1 MPDFDAVIVGSGI
14 SGGWVAKELCERG
27 LKVCVLERGQALNPA
42 KHYSDHLEPWETKH
56 FDRARPDE
64 AKADYHI
71 QSTSYSFK
79 DSNKHLY
86 IKDSEQPY
94 EVSEATNFKWRRGSR
109 VGGRSLLWGRA
120 SFRMAPHDFEANK
133 LDGHGVDWP
142 VRYDDIAPWYDHVEK
157 FVGIA
162 GNRDNLAQLPDG
174 KHMLPPFDLTC
185 AELALKAEMA
195 KTFPDRDLIIARVA
209 NLKRLTDE
217 QKALGRGQ
225 CQARNKCFHG
235 CSYGAYFSSNSA
247 TLPAAKQTG
256 NLTLVA
262 DSIVTQVNY
271 DPDTKRVSSVDVVDA
286 QTKATKRYTAKIIFL
301 NASTVSSAMLLLNS
315 KSESF
320 PTGLA
325 NRSDQVGRNFMDH
338 VGGVWVEARVPGHKD
353 KYVYGRRPT
362 NAYIPR
368 FRNFPEQQESYT
380 RGFAYQVYS
389 GRSGAGGRK
398 SGIGKAFKKANQTP
412 GDWRIVLDAF
422 GEILPHPDN
431 RVTLHKT
438 KTDKWGQPIAVVHAP
453 MRENEIAL
461 MKAAQKDAVDI
472 LTKAGFEDINPGKTP
487 SDDGTSL
494 GRRTHEM
501 GTIRMGRDSH
511 TSVLNGWNQA
521 HDVANL
527 FITDGSFMASSAV
540 QNPSLSYM
548 AFSAR
553 AANHAADLL
562 QEGIL

>member
-1 MPDFDAVIVGSGI
+1 MPDFDAIVVGSGI

-27 LKVCVLERGQALNPA
+27 LKVCVLERSRELDPNED
-42 KHYSDHLEPWETKH
+42 YSDHLDPWNLKH
-56 FDRARPDE
+56 FDRIKPDE
-64 AKADYHI
+64 AKADYSV
-71 QSTSYSFK
+71 QSTSYAFK
-79 DSNKHLY
+79 ESNKHLF
-86 IKDSEQPY
+86 IKDSDQPY
-94 EVSEATNFKWRRGSR
+94 EVSDKTNFKWRRGNR

-120 SFRMAPHDFEANK
+120 SFRLAPHDFEANK

-142 VRYDDIAPWYDHVEK
+142 VRYNDIAPWYDHVEK

-162 GNRDNLAQLPDG
+162 GNQDGLAQLPG
-174 KHMLPPFDLTC
+174 GEHYLPPFDLTC
-185 AELALKAEMA
+185 AEQALKTEMA

-209 NLKRLTDE
+209 NLRRLTDE

-247 TLPAAKQTG
+247 TLPAAKRTG
-256 NLTLVA
+256 NLTLIA
-262 DSIVTQVNY
+262 NSIVTQVNY
-271 DPDTKRVSSVDVVDA
+271 SANTKRVSGVNVINSE
-286 QTKATKRYTAKIIFL
+286 TKATERYTAKLVFL
-301 NASTVSSAMLLLNS
+301 NASTIGSAMLLLNS
-315 KSESF
+315 TSGSF

-368 FRNFPEQQESYT
+368 FRNFPEQQESYS

-389 GRSGAGGRK
+389 GRSGAGAWHA
-398 SGIGKAFKKANQTP
+398 GIGKDFKERNQTP

-422 GEILPHPDN
+422 GEILPHQEN
-431 RVTLHKT
+431 RVTLNKA
-438 KTDKWGQPIAVVHAP
+438 KLDKWGQPIASVDAP

-461 MKAAQKDAVDI
+461 MKAAQTDAVDI
-472 LTKAGFEDINPGKTP
+472 LTKAGFKDINPGKTP

-501 GTIRMGRDSH
+501 GTVRMGRDPK

-521 HDVANL
+521 HDIPNL
-527 FITDGSFMASSAV
+527 FVTDGAFMTSSAV
-540 QNPSLSYM
+540 QNPSLTYM

-553 AANHAADLL
+553 AANHAADLIQQGVL
-562 QEGIL
+562 

>member
-1 MPDFDAVIVGSGI
+1 MPDFDAIIVGSGI

-27 LKVCVLERGQALNPA
+27 LKICVLERGSDLKPVED
-42 KHYSDHLEPWETKH
+42 YSDNLDPWDMKH

-64 AKADYHI
+64 AKADYVV
-71 QSTSYSFK
+71 QSTSYAFK
-79 DSNKHLY
+79 ESNKHLWM
-86 IKDSEQPY
+86 KDSEQPY

-120 SFRMAPHDFEANK
+120 SFRLAPHDFEANK

-142 VRYDDIAPWYDHVEK
+142 VRYDDLAPWYDHVEK

-162 GNRDNLAQLPDG
+162 GTDDGLAQLPG
-174 KHMLPPFDLTC
+174 GQHFLPPFDLTC
-185 AELALKAEMA
+185 AELALKVEMA

-217 QKALGRGQ
+217 QKALGRGE

-247 TLPAAKQTG
+247 TLPAAERTG
-256 NLTLVA
+256 NLTLVS
-262 DSIVTQVNY
+262 DSIVTKLNY
-271 DPDTKRVSSVDVVDA
+271 DAETKRVSGVEVIDSK
-286 QTKATKRYTAKIIFL
+286 TNATTRYKAKIVFL
-301 NASTVSSAMLLLNS
+301 NASTISSAMLLLNS

-325 NRSDQVGRNFMDH
+325 NRSDQVGRNLMDH
-338 VGGVWVEARVPGHKD
+338 VGGVWVEARLPGHKD

-368 FRNFPEQQESYT
+368 FRNFPEQKESYR

-389 GRSGAGGRK
+389 GRSGSGGWYP
-398 SGIGKAFKKANQTP
+398 GVGKAFKEINRTP
-412 GDWRIVLDAF
+412 GDWRIVLDGF

-438 KTDKWGQPIAVVHAP
+438 KTDKWEQPIAVVDAP
-453 MRENEIAL
+453 MRENEVAL
-461 MKAAQKDAVDI
+461 MKAAQIDAVDI
-472 LTKAGFEDINPGKTP
+472 LTKTGFEDINPGKTP
-487 SDDGTSL
+487 SDDGSSL

-501 GTIRMGRDSH
+501 GTVRMGRDPK

-521 HDVANL
+521 HDIPNL
-527 FITDGSFMASSAV
+527 FVTDGSFMTSSAC
-540 QNPSLSYM
+540 QNPSLTYM

>member
-1 MPDFDAVIVGSGI
+1 MPDFDAIVVGSGI

-27 LKVCVLERGQALNPA
+27 LKVCVLERGSDLDPIAD
-42 KHYSDHLEPWETKH
+42 YSDNIDPWDMKH
-56 FDRARPDE
+56 FDRVSPDA
-64 AKADYHI
+64 AKADYAV
-71 QSTSYSFK
+71 QSTSYAFK

-86 IKDSEQPY
+86 IKDSDQPY
-94 EVSEATNFKWRRGSR
+94 EVSEKTNFKWRRGSR

-120 SFRMAPHDFEANK
+120 SFRFGPQDFEANRQ
-133 LDGHGVDWP
+133 DGHGVDWP
-142 VRYDDIAPWYDHVEK
+142 VRYEDIAPWYDRVEK

-162 GNRDNLAQLPDG
+162 GNDDGLPQLPGG
-174 KHMLPPFDLTC
+174 KHFLPPFELTC
-185 AELALKAEMA
+185 AEQILKVEMA

-217 QKALGRGQ
+217 QRALGRGQ

-247 TLPAAKQTG
+247 TLPAAERTG
-256 NLTLVA
+256 NLTLISDA
-262 DSIVTQVNY
+262 IVSRVNY
-271 DPDTKRVSSVDVVDA
+271 DSETQRVTGVNVVDA
-286 QTKATKRYTAKIIFL
+286 KAKERREYTAKLVFL
-301 NASTVSSAMLLLNS
+301 NASTVSTAMLLLGS
-315 KSESF
+315 KSDSF
-320 PTGLA
+320 PNGLA

-338 VGGVWVEARVPGHKD
+338 VGGVWVEARLPGHKD

-368 FRNFPEQQESYT
+368 FRNIPERQESYK

-389 GRSGAGGRK
+389 GRSGAGGWR
-398 SGIGKAFKKANQTP
+398 SGIGKAFKDANRTP

-438 KTDKWGQPIAVVHAP
+438 KTDKWGLPIAVVDAP
-453 MRENEIAL
+453 MRKNEIAL
-461 MKAAQKDAVDI
+461 MKAAQKDAVEM
-472 LTKAGFEDINPGKTP
+472 LNQAGFVDINPGNTP
-487 SDDGTSL
+487 SEDGSNL

-501 GTIRMGRDSH
+501 GTARMGRDPK
-511 TSVLNGWNQA
+511 TSVLNKWNQA
-521 HDVANL
+521 HDIPNL
-527 FITDGSFMASSAV
+527 FITDGAFMTSSAV
-540 QNPSLSYM
+540 QNPSLTYM

-553 AANHAADLL
+553 AANHAADLIQQGML
-562 QEGIL
+562 

>member
-1 MPDFDAVIVGSGI
+1 VAEFDAIVVGSGI

-27 LKVCVLERGQALNPA
+27 LKVCLLERGQKLDPM
-42 KHYSDHLEPWETKH
+42 KDYSDNIDPWDMKH
-56 FDRARPDE
+56 FDRAKPDE
-64 AKADYHI
+64 AKADYAV
-71 QSTSYSFK
+71 QSTSYAFK

-86 IKDSEQPY
+86 IKDSDQPY
-94 EVSEATNFKWRRGSR
+94 EVSEATNFKWRRGNR

-120 SFRMAPHDFEANK
+120 SFRLAPHDFEANK

-142 VRYDDIAPWYDHVEK
+142 VRYDDIAPWYDHAEK
-157 FVGIA
+157 FAGIA
-162 GNRDNLAQLPDG
+162 GNRDGLAQLPDG
-174 KHMLPPFDLTC
+174 QHYLPPFDLTC
-185 AELALKAEMA
+185 AEEALKAEMA

-217 QKALGRGQ
+217 QKALGRGE
-225 CQARNKCFHG
+225 CQARSKCFHG

-247 TLPAAKQTG
+247 TLPAAKRTG
-256 NLTLVA
+256 NLTLITDA
-262 DSIVTQVNY
+262 IVTKVNY
-271 DPDTKRVSSVDVVDA
+271 DAETSRISAVDVIDSK
-286 QTKATKRYTAKIIFL
+286 TKETRRYTAKIVFL

-315 KSESF
+315 KSDSF

-338 VGGVWVEARVPGHKD
+338 VGGVWVEARVPGHLD

-368 FRNFPEQQESYT
+368 FRNFPDQAESYT

-389 GRSGAGGRK
+389 GRSGAGGWR
-398 SGIGKAFKKANQTP
+398 GGVGKDFKEANRTP
-412 GDWRIVLDAF
+412 GAWRIVLDAF
-422 GEILPHPDN
+422 GEILPHPNN
-431 RVTLHKT
+431 RVTLHKSR
-438 KTDKWGQPIAVVHAP
+438 TDKWGQPIAVVDAP
-453 MRENEIAL
+453 MRDNEIAL
-461 MKAAQKDAVDI
+461 MKAAQTDAVDI
-472 LTKAGFEDINPGKTP
+472 LTQTGFKDINPGKTP
-487 SDDGTSL
+487 SDDGLSL

-501 GTIRMGRDSH
+501 GTVRMGRDPK

-521 HDVANL
+521 HDIPNL
-527 FITDGSFMASSAV
+527 FVTDGSFMTSSAV

-553 AANHAADLL
+553 AANYAADLL
-562 QEGIL
+562 ETGVL

>member
-1 MPDFDAVIVGSGI
+1 MADFDAIVVGSGI
-14 SGGWVAKELCERG
+14 SGGWAAKELCERG
-27 LKVCVLERGQALNPA
+27 LKVCVLERGQKLDPI
-42 KHYSDHLEPWETKH
+42 KDYSDNIDPWDMKH

-64 AKADYHI
+64 IKTDYAV
-71 QSTSYSFK
+71 QSTSYAFK
-79 DSNKHLY
+79 ESNKHLW
-86 IKDSEQPY
+86 IKDSDQPY
-94 EVSEATNFKWRRGSR
+94 DVSEATNFKWRRGSR

-120 SFRMAPHDFEANK
+120 SFRLAPHDFEANK

-157 FVGIA
+157 FAGIA
-162 GNRDNLAQLPDG
+162 GNQDGLAQLPDG
-174 KHMLPPFDLTC
+174 EHYLPPFDLTC
-185 AELALKAEMA
+185 AEQALKSEMA

-217 QKALGRGQ
+217 QKALGRGE
-225 CQARNKCFHG
+225 CQARSKCFHG

-247 TLPAAKQTG
+247 TLPAAKRTG
-256 NLTLVA
+256 NLTLVTDA
-262 DSIVTQVNY
+262 IVTKVNY
-271 DPDTKRVSSVDVVDA
+271 DAGTARISGVDVINSN
-286 QTKATKRYTAKIIFL
+286 TKETQRYTAKIVFL

-315 KSESF
+315 KSDSF
-320 PTGLA
+320 PNGLA

-338 VGGVWVEARVPGHKD
+338 VGGVWVQARVPGHKD

-389 GRSGAGGRK
+389 GRSGAGGWREGVGR
-398 SGIGKAFKKANQTP
+398 SFKDANRTP

-431 RVTLHKT
+431 RVSLHKT
-438 KTDKWGQPIAVVHAP
+438 KTDKWGQPIAVIDAP
-453 MRENEIAL
+453 MRDNEIAL
-461 MKAAQKDAVDI
+461 MKAAQTDAVDI
-472 LTKAGFEDINPGKTP
+472 LTKAGFADINPGKTP
-487 SDDGTSL
+487 SDDGKNL

-501 GTIRMGRDSH
+501 GTVRMGRDPR

-521 HDVANL
+521 HDIPNL
-527 FITDGSFMASSAV
+527 FVTDGSFMTSSAV

-553 AANHAADLL
+553 AANYAADLL
-562 QEGIL
+562 EAGAL

>member
-1 MPDFDAVIVGSGI
+1 MPDFDAIVVGSGI

-27 LKVCVLERGQALNPA
+27 LKVCVLERSRPLDTLED
-42 KHYSDHLEPWETKH
+42 YSDHIDPWDMKH

-64 AKADYHI
+64 AKADYAV
-71 QSTSYSFK
+71 QSTSYAFK

-94 EVSEATNFKWRRGSR
+94 EVSEKTNFKWRRGNR

-120 SFRMAPHDFEANK
+120 SFRLAPHDFEANK

-142 VRYDDIAPWYDHVEK
+142 VRYDDIAPWYDHAEK
-157 FVGIA
+157 FAGIA
-162 GNRDNLAQLPDG
+162 GNQDGLAQLPDG
-174 KHMLPPFDLTC
+174 EHYLPPFDLTC
-185 AELALKAEMA
+185 AEEALKAEMA
-195 KTFPDRDLIIARVA
+195 KAFPDRDLIIARVA

-247 TLPAAKQTG
+247 TLPAAERTG
-256 NLTLVA
+256 NLTLVPNA
-262 DSIVTQVNY
+262 IVTKVNY
-271 DPDTKRVSSVDVVDA
+271 DDEKRRVSGVNVVDS
-286 QTKATKRYTAKIIFL
+286 QTKATKRYTAKIVFL
-301 NASTVSSAMLLLNS
+301 NASTISSAMLLLNS

-325 NRSDQVGRNFMDH
+325 NRSDQVGRNLMDH
-338 VGGVWVEARVPGHKD
+338 VGGAWVEARVPGHKD

-368 FRNFPEQQESYT
+368 FRNFPEQQENYT

-389 GRSGAGGRK
+389 GRSGAGAWHA
-398 SGIGKAFKKANQTP
+398 GIGKAFKESNKTP

-438 KTDKWGQPIAVVHAP
+438 KTDKWGQPIASVDAP

-461 MKAAQKDAVDI
+461 MKAAQIDAVDI
-472 LTKAGFEDINPGKTP
+472 LTKAGFDQINPGKTP
-487 SDDGTSL
+487 SDDGSSL
-494 GRRTHEM
+494 SRRTHEM
-501 GTIRMGRDSH
+501 GTIRMGRDPS
-511 TSVLNGWNQA
+511 TSVLNGLNQA
-521 HDVANL
+521 HDISNL
-527 FITDGSFMASSAV
+527 FVTDGSFMTSSAV
-540 QNPSLSYM
+540 QNPSLTYM

-553 AANHAADLL
+553 AANYAADLIQQGVL
-562 QEGIL
+562 

>member
-1 MPDFDAVIVGSGI
+1 VPDFDAIVVGSGI

-27 LKVCVLERGQALNPA
+27 LKVCVLERGQALNPVED
-42 KHYSDHLEPWETKH
+42 YSDHLDPWDVKH
-56 FDRARPDE
+56 FDRAKPDE
-64 AKADYHI
+64 AKADYAV
-71 QSTSYSFK
+71 QSTSYAFK
-79 DSNKHLY
+79 NSNKHLY
-86 IKDSEQPY
+86 IKDSDQPY

-142 VRYDDIAPWYDHVEK
+142 VRYEDIAPWYDYVEK
-157 FVGIA
+157 FVGVA
-162 GNRDNLAQLPDG
+162 GNRDGLAQLPDG
-174 KHMLPPFDLTC
+174 EHMLPPFDLTC
-185 AELALKAEMA
+185 AELALKAEIA

-217 QKALGRGQ
+217 QKALGRGA

-247 TLPAAKQTG
+247 TLPAAERTG
-256 NLTLVA
+256 NLTLVPDA
-262 DSIVTQVNY
+262 IVTKVNY
-271 DPDTKRVSSVDVVDA
+271 NAETKRVSGVQVIDSK
-286 QTKATKRYTAKIIFL
+286 TKATKRYTGKIVFL
-301 NASTVSSAMLLLNS
+301 NASTISSAMLLLNS

-325 NRSDQVGRNFMDH
+325 NRSDQVGRNLMDH
-338 VGGVWVEARVPGHKD
+338 VGGVWVEGRLPGHKD

-368 FRNFPEQQESYT
+368 FRNFPQQQESYK

-389 GRSGAGGRK
+389 GRSG
-398 SGIGKAFKKANQTP
+398 SGAWYPGVGKAFKEINRTP
-412 GDWRIVLDAF
+412 GDWRIVLDGF

-438 KTDKWGQPIAVVHAP
+438 KTDKWGQPIAVVDAP
-453 MRENEIAL
+453 MRENEVAL

-487 SDDGTSL
+487 SDDGVSL

-501 GTIRMGRDSH
+501 GTVRMGRDPK

-521 HDVANL
+521 HDITNL
-527 FITDGSFMASSAV
+527 FVTDGSFMTSSAV

-553 AANHAADLL
+553 AANYAADLL
-562 QEGIL
+562 QEGVL

>member
-1 MPDFDAVIVGSGI
+1 MPDFDAIIVGSGI

-27 LKVCVLERGQALNPA
+27 LKVCVLERGADLNVSSD
-42 KHYSDHLEPWETKH
+42 YSDSLDPWDVKHL
-56 FDRARPDE
+56 DRAKPELART
-64 AKADYHI
+64 DYAV
-71 QSTSYSFK
+71 QSTSYAFK
-79 DSNKHLY
+79 DSNKHFF

-94 EVSEATNFKWRRGSR
+94 EVSEKTNFKWRRGDR
-109 VGGRSLLWGRA
+109 VGGRSLIWGRV
-120 SFRMAPHDFEANK
+120 SFRLAPHDFEANK

-162 GNRDNLAQLPDG
+162 GTNDGLPQLPG
-174 KHMLPPFDLTC
+174 GEHYLPPFDLTC
-185 AELALKAEMA
+185 VEQAFKEALK
-195 KTFPDRDLIIARVA
+195 KSYPSRDLIIARVA

-217 QKALGRGQ
+217 QRALGRGQ

-247 TLPAAKQTG
+247 TLPAAKRTG
-256 NLTLVA
+256 NLTLIPNT
-262 DSIVTQVNY
+262 IVTRLNY
-271 DPDTKRVSSVDVVDA
+271 DSETNRLTSVDVIDSK
-286 QTKATKRYTAKIIFL
+286 TKAKRRYSSKIIFL
-301 NASTVSSAMLLLNS
+301 NASTVSSAMILLNS

-325 NRSDQVGRNFMDH
+325 NSSDQVGRNFMDH
-338 VGGVWVEARVPGHKD
+338 VGGVWVQARMPGYQD

-362 NAYIPR
+362 YAYIPR
-368 FRNFPEQQESYT
+368 FRNFPEPSESYK
-380 RGFAYQVYS
+380 RGYAFQVYS
-389 GRSGAGGRK
+389 GRGGPGGWK
-398 SGIGKAFKKANQTP
+398 PGIGLEFKKANRMP

-431 RVTLHKT
+431 RVTLHET
-438 KTDKWGQPIAVVHAP
+438 KTDKWGQPIAVVDAP
-453 MRENEIAL
+453 MRPNEVAL
-461 MKAAQKDAVDI
+461 MKAAQKDAVDM
-472 LTKAGFEDINPGKTP
+472 LTKAGCKDINSGKTP
-487 SDDGTSL
+487 NDDGINL

-501 GTIRMGRDSH
+501 GTIRMGRDPK

-521 HDVANL
+521 HDVPNL
-527 FITDGSFMASSAV
+527 FVTDGAFMTSSAV
-540 QNPSLSYM
+540 QNPSLTYM

-562 QEGIL
+562 KEGGL

>member
-1 MPDFDAVIVGSGI
+1 MPDFDAIVVGSGI

-27 LKVCVLERGQALNPA
+27 LKVCLLERGSDLNPLED
-42 KHYSDHLEPWETKH
+42 YSDNLDPWDVKH

-64 AKADYHI
+64 AKSDYAV
-71 QSTSYSFK
+71 QSTSYAFK
-79 DSNKHLY
+79 ESNKHLWL
-86 IKDSEQPY
+86 KDSDQPY
-94 EVSEATNFKWRRGSR
+94 EVSEATNFKWRRGSK

-120 SFRMAPHDFEANK
+120 SFRLAPHDFEANK
-133 LDGHGVDWP
+133 LDGYGVDWP
-142 VRYDDIAPWYDHVEK
+142 VRYDDIAPWYDHAEK
-157 FVGIA
+157 FAGIS
-162 GNRDNLAQLPDG
+162 GNQDGLPQLPGG
-174 KHMLPPFDLTC
+174 KHYLPPFDLTC
-185 AELALKAEMA
+185 AELALKSEMA
-195 KTFPDRDLIIARVA
+195 KSFPNRDLIIARVA
-209 NLKRLTDE
+209 NLKRLTEE

-225 CQARNKCFHG
+225 CQARSKCFHG

-247 TLPAAKQTG
+247 TLPAARRTG
-256 NLTLVA
+256 NLTLVSDA
-262 DSIVTQVNY
+262 IVTNVNY
-271 DPDTKRVSSVDVVDA
+271 DEETKRVSGVDVIDS
-286 QTKATKRYTAKIIFL
+286 QTKAATRYTAKIVFL
-301 NASTVSSAMLLLNS
+301 NASTISSAMLLLNS

-325 NRSDQVGRNFMDH
+325 NRSDQVGRNLMDH
-338 VGGVWVEARVPGHKD
+338 VGGVWVEARVPGQKD

-368 FRNFPEQQESYT
+368 FRNFPEQKENYK

-389 GRSGAGGRK
+389 GRGGAGGWK
-398 SGIGKAFKKANQTP
+398 PGIGEGFKEANRTP
-412 GDWRIVLDAF
+412 GDWRIVLDGF
-422 GEILPHPDN
+422 GEILPYPDN

-438 KTDKWGQPIAVVHAP
+438 KTDKWGQPIASIHAP
-453 MRENEIAL
+453 MRENEVAL

-501 GTIRMGRDSH
+501 GTIRMGRDPS
-511 TSVLNGWNQA
+511 TSVLNSWNQA
-521 HDVANL
+521 HDIKNL
-527 FITDGSFMASSAV
+527 FVTDGSFMTSSAV

-553 AANHAADLL
+553 AAHYAADLL
-562 QEGIL
+562 QDGVF

>member
-1 MPDFDAVIVGSGI
+1 MPDFDAIVVGSGI

-27 LKVCVLERGQALNPA
+27 LKVCVLERGADLDALED
-42 KHYSDHLEPWETKH
+42 YSDNLDPWDVKHL
-56 FDRARPDE
+56 DRANAE
-64 AKADYHI
+64 EVKADYAV
-71 QSTSYSFK
+71 QSTSYAFK

-86 IKDSEQPY
+86 IKDSDQPY
-94 EVSEATNFKWRRGSR
+94 ELGEKTNFKWRRGNR

-120 SFRMAPHDFEANK
+120 SFRLAPHDFEANK

-142 VRYDDIAPWYDHVEK
+142 VRYNDIAPWYDRTEK
-157 FVGIA
+157 FVGIS
-162 GNRDNLAQLPDG
+162 GTNDGLPQLPGGDYY
-174 KHMLPPFDLTC
+174 LPPFDLTC
-185 AELALKAEMA
+185 AEQAIKDEMA
-195 KTFPDRDLIIARVA
+195 KSFPNRDLIIARVA
-209 NLKRLTDE
+209 NLKRLTEE

-247 TLPAAKQTG
+247 TLPAAERTG
-256 NLTLVA
+256 NLTMIA
-262 DSIVTQVNY
+262 NAIVTKLNY
-271 DPDTKRVSSVDVVDA
+271 DSQTSRVSSVDVIDSK
-286 QTKATKRYTAKIIFL
+286 TKETRRYTSKIIFL
-301 NASTVSSAMLLLNS
+301 NASTVSSAMILLNS
-315 KSESF
+315 TSEQF
-320 PTGLA
+320 PAGLA
-325 NRSDQVGRNFMDH
+325 NSSDQVGRNFMDH
-338 VGGVWVEARVPGHKD
+338 VGGVRVGARVPGHRD

-368 FRNFPEQQESYT
+368 FRNFPEQTESYT

-389 GRSGAGGRK
+389 SRSGASGWRE
-398 SGIGKAFKKANQTP
+398 GIGVDFKAANRIP

-438 KTDKWGQPIAVVHAP
+438 KTDKWGQPIAVVDAP

-472 LTKAGFEDINPGKTP
+472 LTKTGCKDINPGKTP
-487 SDDGTSL
+487 NHDGTNL

-501 GTIRMGRDSH
+501 GTIRMGRDPQ

-521 HDVANL
+521 HDVPNL
-527 FITDGSFMASSAV
+527 FVTDGSFMTSAAV

-553 AANHAADLL
+553 AAHHAADLL
-562 QEGIL
+562 QEGVL

>member
-1 MPDFDAVIVGSGI
+1 MPDFDAIVVGSGI

-27 LKVCVLERGQALNPA
+27 LKVCVLERGADLDMS
-42 KHYSDHLEPWETKH
+42 KDYSDNLDPWELKH
-56 FDRARPDE
+56 FDRPKPDDV
-64 AKADYHI
+64 KADYAV
-71 QSTSYSFK
+71 QSTNYAFRN
-79 DSNKHLY
+79 SNKHLWM
-86 IKDSEQPY
+86 KDSDQPY
-94 EVSEATNFKWRRGSR
+94 EVSENTNFKWIRGSR

-120 SFRMAPHDFEANK
+120 SFRLAPHDFEANK

-142 VRYDDIAPWYDHVEK
+142 VRYDDIAPWYDRVEK

-162 GNRDNLAQLPDG
+162 GNNDGLPQLPG
-174 KHMLPPFDLTC
+174 GEHYLPPFDLTC
-185 AELALKAEMA
+185 AEQAVKDEMA
-195 KTFPDRDLIIARVA
+195 KAFPERDLIIARVA

-217 QKALGRGQ
+217 QRALGRGQ
-225 CQARNKCFHG
+225 CQARNKCSHG

-247 TLPAAKQTG
+247 TLPAAERTG
-256 NLTLVA
+256 NLTLNSNA
-262 DSIVTQVNY
+262 IVTKLNY
-271 DPDTKRVSSVDVVDA
+271 DAGTKRVSSVDVVDS
-286 QTKATKRYTAKIIFL
+286 QTKETRRYSSKIIFL
-301 NASTVSSAMLLLNS
+301 NASTVGSAMILLNS
-315 KSESF
+315 KSEQFQS
-320 PTGLA
+320 GLA

-338 VGGVWVEARVPGHKD
+338 VGGVWVEGRVPGHKD

-368 FRNFPEQQESYT
+368 FRNFPEQTESYT

-389 GRSGAGGRK
+389 GRSGAGAWRQGV
-398 SGIGKAFKKANQTP
+398 GEDFKAANRTP
-412 GDWRIVLDAF
+412 GDWGIALDAF

-438 KTDKWGQPIAVVHAP
+438 KTDKWGQPIAVVDAP
-453 MRENEIAL
+453 MRENEIAV

-472 LTKAGFEDINPGKTP
+472 LTKTGCVGINPGKIP
-487 SDDGTSL
+487 SDDGTNL
-494 GRRTHEM
+494 GRRRHEM
-501 GTIRMGRDSH
+501 GTVRMGRDPK

-521 HDVANL
+521 HDIPNL
-527 FITDGSFMASSAV
+527 FVTDGSFMTSSAV

-562 QEGIL
+562 QEGAL

>member
-1 MPDFDAVIVGSGI
+1 MPDFDAIIVGSGI

-27 LKVCVLERGQALNPA
+27 LKVCVLERGSDLDPVSD
-42 KHYSDHLEPWETKH
+42 YSDNIDPWDMKH
-56 FDRARPDE
+56 FDRVSPNDI
-64 AKADYHI
+64 KADYDV
-71 QSTSYSFK
+71 QSTSYAFK
-79 DSNKHLY
+79 ESNKHLW
-86 IKDSEQPY
+86 IKDSDQPY
-94 EVSEATNFKWRRGSR
+94 EVGDTTNFKWRRGSR

-120 SFRMAPHDFEANK
+120 SFRLAPHDFEANK

-162 GNRDNLAQLPDG
+162 GRDDGLAQLPG
-174 KHMLPPFDLTC
+174 GEHYLPPFDLTC
-185 AELALKAEMA
+185 AEQALKAEMA
-195 KTFPDRDLIIARVA
+195 KNFPNRDLIIARVA
-209 NLKRLTDE
+209 NLKRLTEE
-217 QKALGRGQ
+217 QQALGRGQ

-247 TLPAAKQTG
+247 TLPAAKRTG
-256 NLTLVA
+256 NLTLVSNA
-262 DSIVTQVNY
+262 IVTKLNY
-271 DPDTKRVSSVDVVDA
+271 DSDGNRVSSVEVIDS
-286 QTKATKRYTAKIIFL
+286 QTKDATTYSAKIVFL
-301 NASTVSSAMLLLNS
+301 NASTISSAMLLLNS
-315 KSESF
+315 DSERF
-320 PTGLA
+320 PSGLA
-325 NRSDQVGRNFMDH
+325 NRSDQVGRNLMDH

-368 FRNFPEQQESYT
+368 FRNFPDQQEDYQ

-389 GRSGAGGRK
+389 GRSGAGGWH
-398 SGIGKAFKKANQTP
+398 SGIGKAFKDANRTP
-412 GDWRIVLDAF
+412 GDWRIVLDGF

-438 KTDKWGQPIAVVHAP
+438 KTDRWGQPIAFVDAP

-472 LTKAGFEDINPGKTP
+472 LTQAGFEDINPGKTP
-487 SDDGTSL
+487 TDDGLSL

-501 GTIRMGRDSH
+501 GTIRMGRDPK

-521 HDVANL
+521 HDIPNL
-527 FITDGSFMASSAV
+527 FVTDGSFMTSSAV

-562 QEGIL
+562 REGVL

>member
-1 MPDFDAVIVGSGI
+1 MPDFDAIVVGSGI

-27 LKVCVLERGQALNPA
+27 LKVCVLERGESLNTA
-42 KHYSDHLEPWETKH
+42 EDYSDHLEPWEMKH

-64 AKADYHI
+64 AKADYEV
-71 QSTSYSFK
+71 QSTSYAFK

-86 IKDSEQPY
+86 IKDSDQPY

-142 VRYDDIAPWYDHVEK
+142 IRYADIAPWYDHIEK
-157 FVGIA
+157 FVGVA
-162 GNRDNLAQLPDG
+162 GNRDNLAQLPNG
-174 KHMLPPFDLTC
+174 EHMLPPFDLTC

-256 NLTLVA
+256 NLTLVP
-262 DSIVTQVNY
+262 DSIVTKVNY
-271 DPDTKRVSSVDVVDA
+271 DSDIKRVSSVDVVDA
-286 QTKATKRYTAKIIFL
+286 QTKMTKRYTAKIIFL

-315 KSESF
+315 TSESF

-338 VGGVWVEARVPGHKD
+338 VGGVWVEARVPGHQD

-461 MKAAQKDAVDI
+461 MKAAQEDAVDI

-501 GTIRMGRDSH
+501 GTLRMGGDSN

-527 FITDGSFMASSAV
+527 FVTDGSFMASSAV
-540 QNPSLSYM
+540 QNPSLTYM

-553 AANHAADLL
+553 AANYAADLL
-562 QEGIL
+562 QEGVL